1 MFIWYPAMRRGNEW
15 LQVSNPTVKTEL
27 AGGVEGYEVSLSSYL
42 INKHRCNKLGQKHAY
57 GSSGPERGKSWTNVT
72 FGLKVSGCYGQRKAK
87 VYTPP
92 SPTI

>member
-57 GSSGPERGKSWTNVT
+57 MGLQDQDGGKVGKMSL
-72 FGLKVSGCYGQRKAK
+72 FD
-87 VYTPP
+87 
-92 SPTI
+92 